1 MNVSVTW
8 FINGLKEV
16 KADAYIVVDVL
27 RFSTTVT
34 VALNSGFSRVY
45 VFADLDRAIEY
56 SRRIK
61 APLVAEVEG
70 VKPADADLDNSP
82 TAILEWVSKYGV
94 GSGELVIRT
103 TSGALIIDEAIKLGL
118 SNVFVGSILNA
129 KAVAET
135 LVKLK
140 ISSANI
146 VCAGYRRSHFSI
158 EDFLGAG
165 AITYELNNLVGGKL
179 RMDDGALAA
188 SRLFEYVVSSDK
200 LLETIR
206 LGHHGSFLWNTGR
219 SKDVELACMLNN
231 LNVVPKLMG
240 NAIGKYVA

>member
-8 FINGLKEV
+8 FTRGLREV
-16 KADAYIVVDVL
+16 KADAYIVIDIL

-34 VALNSGFSRVY
+34 VALNTGFNRVY
-45 VFADLDRAIEY
+45 VFADLDRAIEF

-118 SNVFVGSILNA
+118 NNVFVGSLLNA
-129 KAVAET
+129 KAVAEA
-135 LVKLK
+135 LVRLE
-140 ISSANI
+140 IPSVNV

-165 AITYELNNLVGGKL
+165 AIVYELSNLIGSELK
-179 RMDDGALAA
+179 MDDGALAA
-188 SRLFEYVVSSDK
+188 ARLFEYVVSNDK
-200 LLETIR
+200 LLEIIR
-206 LGHHGSFLWNTGR
+206 LGRHGSFLWSTGR
-219 SKDVELACMLNN
+219 SKDVELACTLNN
-231 LNVVPKLMG
+231 LNVVPKLIG
-240 NAIGKYVA
+240 NVISKYLT